1 MVACPAKHPL
11 HPTSNCYKKAIVRAC
26 CDRLREIEG
35 RLEQSVG
42 PRFEQ
47 QLQSCDDLCGVA
59 RLILMLQRRTELR
72 DAESGWLE
80 ELAQLSPAEVDE
92 NPPKLALQ
100 LRRRLEEL
108 RACVRPEMAPS
119 SLIGATVL
127 LAVLVLASFFTSEVI
142 AANEDVL
149 QRVVLLAAFIPLL
162 GGTGGNVG
170 AQSSTVVIRGLS
182 TQSISSLGPL
192 RAIGREAMAGALLG
206 VLMMLLVVPFAWWR
220 GESALVGL
228 SVGMSLLAITTL
240 AATAGAAFPLLFDR
254 MGLDPALMST
264 PFITTCTDVA
274 GTLIYLKTAGWLL
287 VHLPQLVQ
295 AAGISTHFFATGV
308 F

>member
-1 MVACPAKHPL
+1 MWSAPCLLPAAIVCRRALAGRGGAREMVACPAKHPL

-72 DAESGWLE
+72 DAESAWLE

-108 RACVRPEMAPS
+108 RACVRPEVAPS

-127 LAVLVLASFFTSEVI
+127 RRLDSAAQTTSAQAVHK
-142 AANEDVL
+142 
-149 QRVVLLAAFIPLL
+149 
-162 GGTGGNVG
+162 G
-170 AQSSTVVIRGLS
+170 VVIEHDEWTGFRVLYSDGDCEDL
-182 TQSISSLGPL
+182 TL
-192 RAIGREAMAGALLG
+192 RELKATLLRSGVEEAAAEGRVSPRNGAPSGAEGAEQQAEGAPTRRLPMVRLAGA
-206 VLMMLLVVPFAWWR
+206 
-220 GESALVGL
+220 
-228 SVGMSLLAITTL
+228 
-240 AATAGAAFPLLFDR
+240 
-254 MGLDPALMST
+254 
-264 PFITTCTDVA
+264 
-274 GTLIYLKTAGWLL
+274 
-287 VHLPQLVQ
+287 
-295 AAGISTHFFATGV
+295 
-308 F
+308 

>member
-1 MVACPAKHPL
+1 M
-11 HPTSNCYKKAIVRAC
+11 
-26 CDRLREIEG
+26 
-35 RLEQSVG
+35 
-42 PRFEQ
+42 
-47 QLQSCDDLCGVA
+47 
-59 RLILMLQRRTELR
+59 
-72 DAESGWLE
+72 
-80 ELAQLSPAEVDE
+80 
-92 NPPKLALQ
+92 
-100 LRRRLEEL
+100 
-108 RACVRPEMAPS
+108 
-119 SLIGATVL
+119 
-127 LAVLVLASFFTSEVI
+127 
-142 AANEDVL
+142 
-149 QRVVLLAAFIPLL
+149 LAAFIPLL

-295 AAGISTHFFATGV
+295 ATGISTHFFVLGV